1 MEVRTSGY
9 TKGIEDLENDI
20 KATEQTLLAIAEQ
33 EPDIKGS
40 VKAAASSLLALLR
53 LKARAD
59 AGSSHAGLQLVRDS
73 CMSLLVP
80 NAASSHALNCGPTG
94 FQSHPCSQQ
103 HSALLNAKLQECC
116 SVLGSTIGNAAVSQ
130 LTAVLESLYTRQLQL
145 LSQCPELPSQAQVP
159 EQPEPC
165 VPARAA
171 LLHAGALR
179 HCGEDCGEEA
189 ESYDPARAASLQ
201 PGASQQPAGQGTT
214 AKTSAQASRDQLL
227 QAHRPAPVAVR
238 QRSLPLHAPNPA
250 SAEDTP
256 NLASPVPCGP
266 PSGATPE
273 GTPHGSPHSRS
284 NCEAHPDYDRGL
296 EKAWEWSG
304 EAAAARGAV
313 EVDRHGRIV
322 ASAFSHADGA
332 TSGAKFGELRSHT
345 RPQSGSD
352 REVALR
358 LRLEEV
364 QTLLLTNRQ
373 DATHSLT
380 IACSSMHSG
389 EDTHKHTR

>member
-9 TKGIEDLENDI
+9 IKGIEDLENDI

-40 VKAAASSLLALLR
+40 VKAAASSLPALLR

-73 CMSLLVP
+73 CTSLLVP
-80 NAASSHALNCGPTG
+80 NAASSHALDCGPTG

-103 HSALLNAKLQECC
+103 QSALLNAKLQECC
-116 SVLGSTIGNAAVSQ
+116 SVLGSTIGSAAVSQ

-201 PGASQQPAGQGTT
+201 PGASQQRAGQGTT
-214 AKTSAQASRDQLL
+214 AKTSAHASRDQLL
-227 QAHRPAPVAVR
+227 PVAVR
-238 QRSLPLHAPNPA
+238 QRSLPLHAPNLA

-256 NLASPVPCGP
+256 NLASPVACGP

-273 GTPHGSPHSRS
+273 GTPHDPPHSRG
-284 NCEAHPDYDRGL
+284 NCEAHPGYDRGSK
-296 EKAWEWSG
+296 KAWEWSG

-322 ASAFSHADGA
+322 ASAFTHANGA
-332 TSGAKFGELRSHT
+332 TSGATFGELRSHT

-364 QTLLLTNRQ
+364 QDPVTNTQSRCKTEFCHCLLIYAQ
-373 DATHSLT
+373 W
-380 IACSSMHSG
+380 
-389 EDTHKHTR
+389 